1 MIERQPGAPEGR
13 AGFDG
18 GEGEEGSPLNLAN
31 ALTALRILLAPV
43 FLVHY
48 VHGDRPRALAAFA
61 AAAATDVL
69 DGLVARALHQRTRLG
84 AFLDPIADKF
94 LAACA
99 LIALAVTGK
108 LPTWL
113 PVLVVARDV
122 AQLVAAAILRSV
134 HRTIPVAPTR
144 IGKYA
149 TFALAFGAAAS
160 LRRALYRRGL
170 LRMQRMP
177 VPVVVVGNITVGG
190 SGKTPLAAALTRALA
205 ERGWHPGIVSRGHG
219 RADGGLYE
227 TDHGQNCSEQKINT
241 N

>member
-1 MIERQPGAPEGR
+1 MIERQPGAPERR
-13 AGFDG
+13 ADLAG
-18 GEGEEGSPLNLAN
+18 GEGDAGSPLNLAN
-31 ALTALRILLAPV
+31 ALTALRFVLAPV

-48 VHGDRPRALAAFA
+48 VQGDRPRALAAFA

-99 LIALAVTGK
+99 LIALAVTGH
-108 LPTWL
+108 LPVWL

-122 AQLVAAAILRSV
+122 AQLVAATILRGV

-149 TFALAFGAAAS
+149 TFALAVTVVLALAGDYGGIQGREAAPFVMALALLAAECVAIS
-160 LRRALYRRGL
+160 FVQYALFFARALRA
-170 LRMQRMP
+170 P
-177 VPVVVVGNITVGG
+177 
-190 SGKTPLAAALTRALA
+190 AAR
-205 ERGWHPGIVSRGHG
+205 
-219 RADGGLYE
+219 
-227 TDHGQNCSEQKINT
+227 
-241 N
+241 